1 MVGHLKFLLS
11 LASQMFSI
19 MEHFMFRHICC
30 NPTSMGIPCALDGVY
45 LVFPGLY
52 YVRFTSFV
60 FFAGGSAPSSMG
72 VLGHA
77 FLACPLRV
85 ISVLWRASLAFYR
98 RLLALFTNSILLG
111 TILFSGRYKMNSQTA
126 WSWSSCM
133 GEGGLLT
140 LFITFP
146 PEEIIGMLKT
156 LAELG
161 LVDYSSGEKAPLIS
175 AYEKLPR

>member
-1 MVGHLKFLLS
+1 
-11 LASQMFSI
+11 
-19 MEHFMFRHICC
+19 
-30 NPTSMGIPCALDGVY
+30 
-45 LVFPGLY
+45 
-52 YVRFTSFV
+52 
-60 FFAGGSAPSSMG
+60 
-72 VLGHA
+72 
-77 FLACPLRV
+77 
-85 ISVLWRASLAFYR
+85 
-98 RLLALFTNSILLG
+98 
-111 TILFSGRYKMNSQTA
+111 
-126 WSWSSCM
+126 M